1 MKNNIYINLL
11 IIGFEKILQFLIIY
25 FLSSFYSE
33 YDFALY
39 IEYISLSLVLSIFY
53 GVGASIYLKELY
65 STYGDDYSDYFFD
78 IIKFVLVLSFPITL
92 IMLTIIN
99 FINISIPTEFYVI
112 LITQSILSSINN
124 IWNVNN
130 ILLSLHLKRAIYL
143 LLVPLAIFITLVIYN
158 SSVYEL
164 FLVQLFFSFI
174 SLIFITPKFKII
186 SSEIFKVSNMFM
198 YLPHSLCMYII
209 LNSDRLMVSILSTD
223 NELVKYTLA
232 TQFTNL
238 LNLIT
243 ILFELVFLKY
253 LLIGSIPLKININLI
268 KIVSIPFYLFIGFFL
283 VFLFGYVY
291 PNYHSVANEII
302 LINSLA
308 MSFMF
313 IYMVNVNTKIS
324 HGKGRSVVFFSSM
337 FAVINL
343 ILNYLFIPTYGALAA
358 SLSSLFV
365 YALMAAFTF
374 SNKKDLVSK
383 F

>member
-1 MKNNIYINLL
+1 MKNNIFINSL
-11 IIGFEKILQFLIIY
+11 IIGFEKTLQFLIIY
-25 FLSSFYSE
+25 FLSTFYSE
-33 YDFALY
+33 YEFAIY

-53 GVGASIYLKELY
+53 GLGASIFLKELF
-65 STYGDDYSDYFFD
+65 SKYGEDYSDCFFD
-78 IIKFVLVLSFPITL
+78 ILKFVLILSLPITL
-92 IMLTIIN
+92 IILLIIN

-112 LITQSILSSINN
+112 LIIQSVVSSINN

-130 ILLSLHLKRAIYL
+130 ILLSLHLKRALYL
-143 LLVPLAIFITLVIYN
+143 LLVPLAIFIALVVYN
-158 SSVYEL
+158 ASVYEL
-164 FLVQLFFSFI
+164 ILVQLFFSFI
-174 SLIFITPKFKII
+174 SLFFITPRFKIN
-186 SSEIFKVSNMFM
+186 SNVFFKSSNMIV

-209 LNSDRLMVSILSTD
+209 LNSDRLMISILSTD

-253 LLIGSIPLKININLI
+253 LLIDAMPLKININLI
-268 KIVSIPFYLFIGFFL
+268 KILSVPFYLFIGFFL

-291 PNYHSVANEII
+291 PNYQSSANEII
-302 LINSLA
+302 IINSLA

-324 HGKGRSVVFFSSM
+324 HGKGRSVVFFSST

-343 ILNYLFIPTYGALAA
+343 ILNYLFIPSYGALAA

-365 YALMAAFTF
+365 YILMAAFTF
-374 SNKKDLVSK
+374 SNRKDLV
-383 F
+383 